1 MLHLRAFRVLGRWLL
16 LVQVGVG
23 GWALAQQGPDT
34 PEQILRRAVE
44 QQQAGDLEGAIR
56 DYEAFLSRYPGAAE
70 VRFTLG
76 NAYGQTGKLQ
86 KAIAHYQQA
95 LQSGDLIDPTAA
107 RLTLGWTYFQ
117 AAEFEKARDLVAGV
131 VKERPENRDALQL
144 LASSYLRLGEWKKT
158 IELLSPLESELVES
172 PELSYVLGAALV
184 ENGQVSKGV
193 SLVEAGLLQS
203 DSAEV
208 RLTLGQALIE
218 NGDYFGA
225 LKHLERAIALD
236 PGTPSL
242 NATYGHLL
250 RIMTRHDEANDAF
263 LRELE
268 INPDDY
274 DSNRFHGIFLYKNEQ
289 KYEEALACFERAL
302 RARPGDVAVR
312 FQIGLVYNYTNRI
325 EEALQVVKGVV
336 EEHPDFLDGQVALIG
351 LYYRLGRE
359 EDAERHRAEAER
371 LRANQDGQHLILQRQ
386 FSQAVELFERQ
397 KKANPSDPEPYFF
410 KGMAL
415 SQAQDWPGAVAEF
428 KEAVRLDP
436 DNPSHAVSYANALAR
451 TGEPKLALASLDS
464 LGKAPWKQLDPRLG
478 WLLADTYYQTEE
490 HDRALAV
497 LDFLAGQDPENANVD
512 LMRSQIRLGKG
523 DFEGARESAEASLQS
538 QPDNNAPA
546 HSVLGKARY
555 QLGDKPAAKAAFLKA
570 VDQDPTN
577 PHHLRKLG
585 ALCLQMGDYEQA
597 IKYLERARP
606 AAADFPDIP
615 RLLGNAYQ
623 ARAHG
628 AKKGTPRAQPAT
640 ATPSQADPGNSAA
653 AELVGRGEWAL
664 SAGKVRDAVGLFELA
679 VEKDPENWR
688 ARSVLADILLS
699 RGLLEQAYEHLARM
713 DAIDPRSPIG
723 NHLMAQYWYQRRDY
737 GRALDYG
744 LRAKGADPS
753 NADLQNLLGNLYFS
767 RGQTQLA
774 VQEYQGAVALDPE
787 RPEFK
792 MNLEVARKRLP

>member
-131 VKERPENRDALQL
+131 VKERPENREALQL

-225 LKHLERAIALD
+225 LKHLGRAIALD

-250 RIMTRHDEANDAF
+250 RTMTRHDEANDAF

-274 DSNRFHGIFLYKNEQ
+274 DSNRFHGIFLYENEQ

-312 FQIGLVYNYTNRI
+312 F
-325 EEALQVVKGVV
+325 
-336 EEHPDFLDGQVALIG
+336 
-351 LYYRLGRE
+351 
-359 EDAERHRAEAER
+359 
-371 LRANQDGQHLILQRQ
+371 
-386 FSQAVELFERQ
+386 
-397 KKANPSDPEPYFF
+397 
-410 KGMAL
+410 
-415 SQAQDWPGAVAEF
+415 
-428 KEAVRLDP
+428 
-436 DNPSHAVSYANALAR
+436 
-451 TGEPKLALASLDS
+451 
-464 LGKAPWKQLDPRLG
+464 
-478 WLLADTYYQTEE
+478 
-490 HDRALAV
+490 
-497 LDFLAGQDPENANVD
+497 
-512 LMRSQIRLGKG
+512 
-523 DFEGARESAEASLQS
+523 
-538 QPDNNAPA
+538 
-546 HSVLGKARY
+546 
-555 QLGDKPAAKAAFLKA
+555 
-570 VDQDPTN
+570 
-577 PHHLRKLG
+577 
-585 ALCLQMGDYEQA
+585 
-597 IKYLERARP
+597 
-606 AAADFPDIP
+606 
-615 RLLGNAYQ
+615 
-623 ARAHG
+623 
-628 AKKGTPRAQPAT
+628 
-640 ATPSQADPGNSAA
+640 
-653 AELVGRGEWAL
+653 
-664 SAGKVRDAVGLFELA
+664 
-679 VEKDPENWR
+679 
-688 ARSVLADILLS
+688 
-699 RGLLEQAYEHLARM
+699 
-713 DAIDPRSPIG
+713 
-723 NHLMAQYWYQRRDY
+723 
-737 GRALDYG
+737 
-744 LRAKGADPS
+744 
-753 NADLQNLLGNLYFS
+753 
-767 RGQTQLA
+767 
-774 VQEYQGAVALDPE
+774 
-787 RPEFK
+787 
-792 MNLEVARKRLP
+792 